1 MQDSVLVGR
10 YRSVQERAGKGTTEN
25 SRMAQGSAG
34 QCRTVWTVQDSV
46 ERC

>member
-10 YRSVQERAGKGTTEN
+10 YRSVQERAGMGAVGN

-34 QCRTVWTVQDSV
+34 QCRTV
-46 ERC
+46 